1 MCRAPP
7 IPFPRQ
13 AASAAKLNDR
23 VVVCGGNDGLFERYL
38 LDLITL
44 QRCVFKNI
52 EGNIGFILP
61 IILLL
66 HLTDPNA
73 FIIYQQQI
81 DGFKENLY
89 HHSIIYQMQ
98 LTGSSR

>member
-38 LDLITL
+38 LDLIIL
-44 QRCVFKNI
+44 QNWVFTNKNI

-73 FIIYQQQI
+73 FIIYRQQI

-89 HHSIIYQMQ
+89 QP
-98 LTGSSR
+98 